1 MKISTN
7 KIIYTLISIFVILLA
22 WEILVLVK
30 NEPSIFPHITDI
42 FISTINKFNKDNL
55 IIILNTLFRTIIS
68 VLIVMFISFII
79 SFLYIVNKNTLSFFT
94 PFISIM
100 RSTPLAVLSIFIFL
114 LLDKIAPY
122 IITILVILPV
132 AIEGITTSI
141 SNIDKNL
148 LDDAKLNSPSLF
160 KTIIYVYIPL
170 IKNYLIMVFVQIFG
184 LGIKVMVMGEFICYT
199 KNSIGKELSVLKY
212 INELPDL
219 ISWGIIIVLL
229 VAIIE
234 LIIKK
239 IIQRQQRLIN
249 EAKQK
254 A

>member
-1 MKISTN
+1 MKISTH

-132 AIEGITTSI
+132 AIEGITTAI

>member
-1 MKISTN
+1 VKISTH

-249 EAKQK
+249 EAK
-254 A
+254 

>member
-1 MKISTN
+1 MKISTH

-249 EAKQK
+249 EAK
-254 A
+254 

>member
-1 MKISTN
+1 MKISTH

>member
-1 MKISTN
+1 MKISTH
-7 KIIYTLISIFVILLA
+7 KIIYTIISIFVILLV

-30 NEPSIFPHITDI
+30 NEPSIFPHISDI

-55 IIILNTLFRTIIS
+55 VIILNTLLRTIIS
-68 VLIVMFISFII
+68 VIIVMIISFII
-79 SFLYIVNKNTLSFFT
+79 SFLYIVNKKTLAFFT

-122 IITILVILPV
+122 VITILVILPV
-132 AIEGITTSI
+132 AIEGITTAI

-148 LDDAKLNSPSLF
+148 LDDAKLNSPSIF

-234 LIIKK
+234 FIIKK
-239 IIQRQQRLIN
+239 IVQRQQRLIN
-249 EAKQK
+249 EIK
-254 A
+254 

>member
-1 MKISTN
+1 MKISTH
-7 KIIYTLISIFVILLA
+7 KIIYTLISLIVILLA
-22 WEILVLVK
+22 WEILVFIK

-42 FISTINKFNKDNL
+42 YKSIINKINKETF
-55 IIILNTLFRTIIS
+55 IIIGNTLLRTIIS
-68 VLIVMFISFII
+68 VVIVIVISFII
-79 SFLYIVNKNTLSFFT
+79 SFLYILNKNTLSFFT

-122 IITILVILPV
+122 VITILVILPV
-132 AIEGITTSI
+132 AIEGITTAI
-141 SNIDKNL
+141 ANIDKNL
-148 LDDAKLNSPSLF
+148 LDDAKLNSPSIF
-160 KTIIYVYIPL
+160 KTIIYVHIPL

-219 ISWGIIIVLL
+219 ISGGIIIVLL

-234 LIIKK
+234 FIIKK
-239 IIQRQQRLIN
+239 IIQRQQKLIN
-249 EAKQK
+249 EAK
-254 A
+254 